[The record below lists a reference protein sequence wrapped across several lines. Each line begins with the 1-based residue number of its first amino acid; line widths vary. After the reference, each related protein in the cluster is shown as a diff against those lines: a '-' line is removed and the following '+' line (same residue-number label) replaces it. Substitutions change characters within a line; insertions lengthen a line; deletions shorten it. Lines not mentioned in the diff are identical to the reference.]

1 MCETRENVNVVYPMF
16 IVYVL
21 LGAFWYPVLVKM
33 ALEFCMINY
42 AYNLL
47 VGYSDNA
54 FPKSQT

>member
-16 IVYVL
+16 IVYVS

-42 AYNLL
+42 A
-47 VGYSDNA
+47 
-54 FPKSQT
+54 